1 MGRTKMSMSPGEASD
16 RFNEGI
22 RLFGEDGEGG
32 LRYILLRLELAGLT
46 EQDQRNLG
54 DLVAIACQGQDVMES
69 ADRVRKVES
78 ASPLA
83 VAIADIVQKADSH
96 RKAAALGAV
105 FGAHGAV
112 GSGGDPIEAAVAGAV
127 AASSIALIDDRSLG
141 GGLDQFLVRGRGD
154 ELPVTVRRQTR

>member
-1 MGRTKMSMSPGEASD
+1 MERTKMNLPPGEASD

-54 DLVAIACQGQDVMES
+54 DLVTIACQGQDVTES
-69 ADRVRKVES
+69 ADRVRKAES

-83 VAIADIVQKADSH
+83 VAIADIVQKANSH
-96 RKAAALGAV
+96 RKAVALGAI

-112 GSGGDPIEAAVAGAV
+112 GSGDPIEAAVTGAV
-127 AASSIALIDDRSLG
+127 AASSIAFIDDRSIG
-141 GGLDQFLVRGRGD
+141 GGLDEFLARGRRVAGHGA
-154 ELPVTVRRQTR
+154 

>member
-1 MGRTKMSMSPGEASD
+1 MERTKMNLPPGEASD

-54 DLVAIACQGQDVMES
+54 DLVAIACQGQDVTES
-69 ADRVRKVES
+69 ADRVRKAES

-83 VAIADIVQKADSH
+83 VAIADIVQKANSH
-96 RKAAALGAV
+96 GKAAALGAI

-127 AASSIALIDDRSLG
+127 AACSIALIDDRSIG
-141 GGLDQFLVRGRGD
+141 GGLDEFLVRGRRVAGHGA
-154 ELPVTVRRQTR
+154 